1 MRVEGCERCEVVV
14 LAICTLSSP
23 AIAVGGGDMNPVVRE
38 EFLDLKLHLY
48 NLLFGNGL
56 VDI

>member
-48 NLLFGNGL
+48 NLLFGNA
-56 VDI
+56 